1 MPPPEHD
8 ADPSPPSPDRA
19 VRPVDRART
28 TPPPRAGR
36 QRPEPTSSL
45 APSPAPLMSVP
56 DPDPAGA
63 EPAAPERSGRRQH
76 RRAGAAAGASTEE
89 LVYLSGRVPR
99 ALRDELHIRAIGEGR
114 PVVDLLRD
122 AIRGY
127 LEHPAPVTRG
137 R

>member
-8 ADPSPPSPDRA
+8 ADPSPPTPERP
-19 VRPVDRART
+19 VRPAERART
-28 TPPPRAGR
+28 TPPRAGR

-56 DPDPAGA
+56 DPDPAGT
-63 EPAAPERSGRRQH
+63 EPAATGRSGRRQH
-76 RRAGAAAGASTEE
+76 RRAGAAAGAPTEE